1 MRTPATRHR
10 AFALALALVALAAAG
25 AAAADPPRRLVSLA
39 PSVTELLF
47 DLGLG
52 DRVVGVTDWCRRPPA
67 ALAVAKVGGHL
78 DPNLEAVVALQP
90 DLVVLEVANT
100 EAAAG
105 LRRLGLPVLA
115 VEHRDVTGI
124 LASVTLAGEA
134 CGVPVRAAAL
144 RDSLEARVAAVHNA
158 RADGPHPLAL
168 VVVGRDATGGVLR
181 DVYAA
186 GGGTFLG
193 ELLELAGGRNAIE
206 GDALRYP
213 LLSQEGLVRLAPE
226 VVVDL
231 APECAD
237 DPRRQAELRAA
248 WDLLREVPAVRDGRV
263 RIVLDDA
270 ALIPGPRFVETLDLL
285 AEALDP
291 TWKRTGP

>member
-1 MRTPATRHR
+1 LKLQASLLAA
-10 AFALALALVALAAAG
+10 AFLALAVSGVAADAATG
-25 AAAADPPRRLVSLA
+25 DPPRRLVSLA

-78 DPNLEAVVALQP
+78 DPNLEAVVALLP
-90 DLVVLEVANT
+90 DLVVLEAANT
-100 EAAAG
+100 EAADG
-105 LRRLGLPVLA
+105 LRRLQVPFLA
-115 VEHRDVTGI
+115 VEHRDVAGI
-124 LASVTLAGEA
+124 LASVSLAGEA
-134 CGVPVRAAAL
+134 CGVLVRAAAL

-206 GDALRYP
+206 GGALRYP

-237 DPRRQAELRAA
+237 DPQRRDELRAA
-248 WDLLREVPAVRDGRV
+248 WELLHDVPAVRDGRV
-263 RIVLDDA
+263 HIVLDDA

-291 TWKRTGP
+291 TWTRTEP

>member
-1 MRTPATRHR
+1 MKLRELTLVAGI
-10 AFALALALVALAAAG
+10 LAAAAALVAPAG
-25 AAAADPPRRLVSLA
+25 AVEPPQRLVSLA

-47 DLGLG
+47 DLGVG
-52 DRVVGVTDWCRRPPA
+52 DRLVGVTDWCRRPPA

-78 DPNLEAVVALQP
+78 DPNLEAVVALRP

-100 EAAAG
+100 EAADG
-105 LRRLGLPVLA
+105 LRRLELPFLA
-115 VEHRDVTGI
+115 VEHRDVAGI

-134 CGVPVRAAAL
+134 CGVAVRAAAL
-144 RDSLEARVAAVHNA
+144 RDSLEARVAAVHGA
-158 RADGPHPLAL
+158 RADGPHPRAL

-193 ELLELAGGRNAIE
+193 ELLELAGGRNVIE
-206 GDALRYP
+206 GGALSYP

-237 DPRRQAELRAA
+237 DPQRLAGLRAA
-248 WDLLREVPAVRDGRV
+248 WKLLRDVPAVRDGRV
-263 RIVLDDA
+263 LILLDDA

-291 TWKRTGP
+291 TWTRTGP

>member
-1 MRTPATRHR
+1 MKNRR
-10 AFALALALVALAAAG
+10 LLLAAVLVSLAATPVAAG
-25 AAAADPPRRLVSLA
+25 DPPRRLVSLA

-52 DRVVGVTDWCRRPPA
+52 DRVVGVTDWCHRPQA

-78 DPNLEAVVALQP
+78 DPNLEAVVALRP
-90 DLVVLEVANT
+90 DLVVLEVANA
-100 EAAAG
+100 EAADG
-105 LRRLGLPVLA
+105 LRRLALPFLV
-115 VEHRDVTGI
+115 VEHRDVAGI

-144 RDSLEARVAAVHNA
+144 RDSLEARVAAVHDA
-158 RADGPHPLAL
+158 RSGSPRPLAL
-168 VVVGRDATGGVLR
+168 VVVGRDATGGLLR

-206 GDALRYP
+206 SEALSYP

-237 DPRRQAELRAA
+237 DPQRQAELRAA
-248 WDLLREVPAVRDGRV
+248 WDLLRDVPAVRDGRV

-291 TWKRTGP
+291 TWTRTGP